1 MKTDS
6 YKASTRNRQI
16 AEAFYLTKDIEKYGS
31 GFVRIRGLIADYPT
45 MQFFYHNEN
54 YGFTAGFSYE
64 VQREANPLIEETR
77 QETKETGQETE
88 NTGEETRKTGQE
100 TIETGKEIGKETGK
114 ETGKERIEPEILSL
128 VKIIGNQTLTV
139 KEIMQELKLKGGDN
153 FRKNYLSPAIAGGY
167 VAMLH
172 PDVPRHRKQA
182 YYLTEKGLS
191 ACFVKK

>member
-1 MKTDS
+1 MIK
-6 YKASTRNRQI
+6 
-16 AEAFYLTKDIEKYGS
+16 
-31 GFVRIRGLIADYPT
+31 
-45 MQFFYHNEN
+45 
-54 YGFTAGFSYE
+54 
-64 VQREANPLIEETR
+64 
-77 QETKETGQETE
+77 
-88 NTGEETRKTGQE
+88 
-100 TIETGKEIGKETGK
+100 GK